1 MAKPP
6 AAPKTPD
13 RSGDRAS
20 AQNGEL
26 RLEKRTEIF
35 SGPLPPPAILRQ
47 YDEIQPGFAERLLR
61 LTEDEASHRREV
73 TARAQRYEVFETTLG
88 QVFGLLVALAALGTT
103 VWLGVLGLEAAASI
117 VGGTTIVGLVGAFI
131 AGRQHSDK

>member
-6 AAPKTPD
+6 ATRTPN
-13 RSGDRAS
+13 RPGDRTA
-20 AQNGEL
+20 AQNGER
-26 RLEKRTEIF
+26 RLEQRTEIF

-61 LTEDEASHRREV
+61 LTEDEANHRRQV
-73 TARAQRYEVFETTLG
+73 TARAQRYELFETTLG
-88 QVFGLLVALAALGTT
+88 QVFGLLVALAALGAT
-103 VWLGVLGLEAAASI
+103 VWLGVLGLETAASI

-131 AGRQHSDK
+131 AGRQRSDK